1 MASSSERDQQLLSI
15 GQQCS
20 DQSCLMVDFLP
31 FKCQHCTKSFCQDH
45 FKVDAHK
52 CPAYD
57 ESKHNRVA
65 PSCPLCNTPVAI
77 PPNQDPNIRMEQHIN
92 DECSVMT
99 GRRKAKS
106 APICAR
112 GKCGK
117 VLFAPISCKVSVIH
131 IFCTCTHII
140 FRSANNNSA
149 LSTVSQSTI
158 TAHPRLPSL
167 QHLPQNPLRSR
178 SQSYRT
184 KLQLPG

>member
-45 FKVDAHK
+45 FKVDVHK

-77 PPNQDPNIRMEQHIN
+77 PLNQDPNIRMEQHIN

-117 VLFAPISCKVSVIH
+117 VLFAPISCKVSVIY
-131 IFCTCTHII
+131 IFCTCTH
-140 FRSANNNSA
+140 
-149 LSTVSQSTI
+149 LKLGLQTTI
-158 TAHPRLPSL
+158 LPSASF
-167 QHLPQNPLRSR
+167 PSR
-178 SQSYRT
+178 
-184 KLQLPG
+184 P